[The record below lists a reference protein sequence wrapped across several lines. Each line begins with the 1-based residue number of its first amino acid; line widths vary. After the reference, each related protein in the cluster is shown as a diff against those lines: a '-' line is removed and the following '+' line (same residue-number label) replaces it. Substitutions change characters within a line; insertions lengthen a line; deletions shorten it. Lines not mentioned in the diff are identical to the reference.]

1 MDAGY
6 EDVVMLEEIVE
17 LVMGVED
24 AVGIKLEEVALD
36 GYVLDISW
44 ILICP
49 NRWTPCTEVVLI
61 SKVSS

>member
-36 GYVLDISW
+36 GCIRGAWGSG
-44 ILICP
+44 
-49 NRWTPCTEVVLI
+49 R
-61 SKVSS
+61 